1 LPEEPTEKAPDDGSI
16 SDDARLLRRI
26 PTNNVYV
33 RPDGTTRP
41 SSGSFKKGR
50 DEALSVYIEPMLV
63 ERGLTYANALDGH
76 GDRFLLVAVTA
87 GFIRGLGLGIV
98 ADRDDDDGLRG
109 QAHGGITGKL
119 SETARDAMAETC
131 EHLIWPT
138 TSSY

>member
-1 LPEEPTEKAPDDGSI
+1 M
-16 SDDARLLRRI
+16 
-26 PTNNVYV
+26 NNVYV
-33 RPDGTTRP
+33 NEDGTTRP
-41 SSGSFKKGR
+41 FSGAFKKGQ

-76 GDRFLLVAVTA
+76 EDRFLLVAVTA
-87 GFIRGLGLGIV
+87 GFIRELGLGIV
-98 ADRDDDDGLRG
+98 PDPDDDDGLRG

-119 SETARDAMAETC
+119 NEAARDAMAKNC